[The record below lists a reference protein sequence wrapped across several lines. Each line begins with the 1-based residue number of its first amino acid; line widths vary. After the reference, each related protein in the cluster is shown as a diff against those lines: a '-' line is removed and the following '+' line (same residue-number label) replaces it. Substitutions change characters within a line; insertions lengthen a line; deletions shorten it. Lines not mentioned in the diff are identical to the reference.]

1 MKLESEE
8 VLKIVADLG
17 GVDASDEHS
26 KGWDEAIATIYHEIT
41 KLVEIEFRKPIN
53 DYEYEYNKLKK
64 ECDSLICENKM
75 LRDDREV
82 EKQYSS
88 ALESVLKAVNLLT
101 GIVANDQNTNRLS

>member
-26 KGWDEAIATIYHEIT
+26 KGWDEAIATVYHEIT

-53 DYEYEYNKLKK
+53 DYEHKYNSLKK
-64 ECDSLICENKM
+64 ECDSLICENKK
-75 LRDDREV
+75 LRADCEV

-88 ALESVLKAVNLLT
+88 TLKSILKAVNLLT
-101 GIVANDQNTNRLS
+101 DAVTSK

>member
-26 KGWDEAIATIYHEIT
+26 KGWDEAIATVYHEIT

-53 DYEYEYNKLKK
+53 YGGQEVY
-64 ECDSLICENKM
+64 LIGKTCG
-75 LRDDREV
+75 
-82 EKQYSS
+82 Y
-88 ALESVLKAVNLLT
+88 A
-101 GIVANDQNTNRLS
+101 